1 MAKKGVVTMNQ
12 YLITVWSIDG
22 KYSYLMGSTDIES
35 YKKTLRDMYDRFTVE
50 ERPSLNANLSK
61 CMRE

>member
-1 MAKKGVVTMNQ
+1 MNQ

-35 YKKTLRDMYDRFTVE
+35 YKNTLKDMYDRFTVE
-50 ERPSLNANLSK
+50 ERPPMGAKLSK
-61 CMRE
+61 HMRE